1 RMQHAGGTPC
11 GCAIWRVP
19 TWFILSWALSPP
31 EASDDG
37 DHGRTSDDVTRR
49 LPQAGGDGSSI
60 GVPAAVLCCLSGVA
74 RQGIAERGAGGDAEF
89 GEDPVQVGT
98 DCA

>member
-1 RMQHAGGTPC
+1 MQHAGGTPC
-11 GCAIWRVP
+11 GCAVWRVP

-49 LPQAGGDGSSI
+49 LPQA
-60 GVPAAVLCCLSGVA
+60 AATEAASGCRPPCSAGLSGVA

-98 DCA
+98 DCAG